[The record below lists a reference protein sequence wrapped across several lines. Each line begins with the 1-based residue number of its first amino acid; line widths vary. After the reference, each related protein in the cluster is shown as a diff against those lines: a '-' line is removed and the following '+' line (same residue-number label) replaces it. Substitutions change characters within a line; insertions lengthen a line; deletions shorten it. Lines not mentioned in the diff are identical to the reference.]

1 LRQARKHDKL
11 KENDAPA
18 RSVDRTPP
26 DGANSGNNRPEE
38 TAMAVSAAAAGPS
51 GMASRQSLSFII
63 GASSVG
69 TLIEWYDFYL
79 YGVLAVFFS
88 KHFFASSLDPT
99 VALIAS
105 FAVFWTGFL
114 VRPFGAIVFG
124 HLGDLIGR
132 KFTFMLTL
140 LLMGA
145 STFVVGLL
153 PGYDTLGALAPLLLV
168 AMRVLQGLALGGEY
182 GGAATYIAEHA
193 PDSQRGYYTS
203 WIQTTA
209 TMGIV
214 LALLVILICRLS
226 LGDQVFADWGWR
238 VPFLISAALVLL
250 SIYIRLKLEE
260 SPLYERLKSQGKAS
274 RNPALESFGSGRNW
288 GLILLALFGATAP
301 EGVVWYTGQFYALFY
316 MTTVLKINFITVYV
330 IMMIA
335 LTAAAPFFI
344 VFGALSDRIGRR
356 NIMTLGFA
364 LAVVTYWPVFT
375 WLGTFKDNPVI
386 LGLLVFYMVILVT
399 MVYGPIAAY
408 LVELFPARIRYTSMS
423 LPYHVGN
430 GVFGGLVPL
439 AGASIAAYTGIALSG
454 LFYPMGIAALGVI
467 VSLAAMREPTHN
479 VKIWDEVG
487 GPPLVPDQP

>member
-1 LRQARKHDKL
+1 
-11 KENDAPA
+11 
-18 RSVDRTPP
+18 
-26 DGANSGNNRPEE
+26 
-38 TAMAVSAAAAGPS
+38 MAVMAETRGPGAAVEANLP
-51 GMASRQSLSFII
+51 FII

-88 KHFFASSLDPT
+88 KHFFAPTMDPN
-99 VALIAS
+99 VAFIAS
-105 FAVFWTGFL
+105 LFVFWTGFL

-145 STFVVGLL
+145 ATFVVGLL
-153 PGYDTLGALAPLLLV
+153 PGYDSIGVLAPILLV

-193 PDSQRGYYTS
+193 PDGKRGFYTS

-214 LALLVILICRLS
+214 LALLVILACRLGF
-226 LGDQVFADWGWR
+226 GDQAFGDWAWR
-238 VPFLISAALVLL
+238 IPFLISAVLVGL

-260 SPLYERLKSQGKAS
+260 SPLYARLKELGKAS
-274 RNPALESFGSGRNW
+274 SNPALESFSSGKNW

-316 MTTVLKINFITVYV
+316 MTAVLKIPYVTVY
-330 IMMIA
+330 ILMIIV
-335 LTAAAPFFI
+335 LTLGAPFFV

-364 LAVVTYWPVFT
+364 LAVVSYWPVFT
-375 WLGTFKDNPVI
+375 WMGTFKENPFV
-386 LGLLVFYMVILVT
+386 LGVLVFYMVILVT
-399 MVYGPIAAY
+399 MVYGPIAAF

-430 GVFGGLVPL
+430 GVFGGLVPA
-439 AGASIAAYTGIALSG
+439 AGASIAALTGVALGG
-454 LFYPMGIAALGVI
+454 LFYPIGIAALGVV
-467 VSLAAMREPTHN
+467 VSLVGLRARTDD
-479 VKIWDEVG
+479 VQIWAEVDG
-487 GPPLVPDQP
+487 SPPLVPDQP

>member
-1 LRQARKHDKL
+1 MVAAAQARGGS
-11 KENDAPA
+11 PA
-18 RSVDRTPP
+18 GLNLP
-26 DGANSGNNRPEE
+26 
-38 TAMAVSAAAAGPS
+38 
-51 GMASRQSLSFII
+51 FII

-79 YGVLAVFFS
+79 YGVLALFFS
-88 KHFFASSLDPT
+88 KHFFSPSLNET
-99 VALIAS
+99 TAFILS
-105 FAVFWTGFL
+105 LFVFWTGFL

-140 LLMGA
+140 GLMGA

-153 PGYDTLGALAPLLLV
+153 PGYDIIGALAPILLV

-182 GGAATYIAEHA
+182 GGAATYIAEHS
-193 PDSQRGYYTS
+193 PDGRRGFYTS

-214 LALLVILICRLS
+214 LALLVILVCRLGF
-226 LGDQVFADWGWR
+226 GDAVFAEWGWR
-238 VPFLISAALVLL
+238 VPFLISAVLVIM

-260 SPLYERLKSQGKAS
+260 SPLYARLKDQGKAS
-274 RNPALESFGSGRNW
+274 SNPALESFGSGRNW
-288 GLILLALFGATAP
+288 GLMLIALFGATAP

-316 MTTVLKINFITVYV
+316 MSAVLKIPYVTVYV

-335 LTAAAPFFI
+335 LTVGAPFFI
-344 VFGALSDRIGRR
+344 VFGSLSDRIGRR
-356 NIMTLGFA
+356 NIMTTGFA
-364 LAVVTYWPVFT
+364 LAVISYWPVFT
-375 WLGTFKDNPVI
+375 WLGTYKDNPVVLTI
-386 LGLLVFYMVILVT
+386 LVFYMVILVT
-399 MVYGPIAAY
+399 MVYGPIAAF

-430 GVFGGLVPL
+430 GVFGGLVPA
-439 AGASIAAYTGIALSG
+439 AGASIAAITGVALTG
-454 LFYPMGIAALGVI
+454 LLYPMGIAALGVI
-467 VSLAAMREPTHN
+467 VSLAFIREPTHE
-479 VKIWDEVG
+479 VKIWDEVGG

>member
-1 LRQARKHDKL
+1 M
-11 KENDAPA
+11 
-18 RSVDRTPP
+18 SV
-26 DGANSGNNRPEE
+26 
-38 TAMAVSAAAAGPS
+38 AAAAGR
-51 GMASRQSLSFII
+51 GAASKQSLSFII

-79 YGVLAVFFS
+79 YGVLALFFS
-88 KHFFASSLDPT
+88 KHFFSPSMDPT
-99 VALIAS
+99 IALIAS
-105 FAVFWTGFL
+105 LFVFWTGFL

-153 PGYDTLGALAPLLLV
+153 PGYDSIGALAPILLV

-182 GGAATYIAEHA
+182 GGAATYVAEHA
-193 PDSQRGYYTS
+193 PDSQRGFYTS

-214 LALLVILICRLS
+214 LALLVILLCRLA
-226 LGDQVFADWGWR
+226 LGDQAFSDWGWR
-238 VPFLISAALVLL
+238 VPFLISAVLVLL
-250 SIYIRLKLEE
+250 SIYIRLKLAE
-260 SPLYERLKSQGKAS
+260 SPLYAMLKKQGKTS
-274 RNPALESFGSGRNW
+274 SNPALESFGSGKNW

-316 MTTVLKINFITVYV
+316 MTAVLKINYVTVYL
-330 IMMIA
+330 IFMIA
-335 LTAAAPFFI
+335 LTAGAPFFL

-364 LAVVTYWPVFT
+364 LAVVSYWPVFSWFT
-375 WLGTFKDNPVI
+375 TFRDNPVVLTI
-386 LGLLVFYMVILVT
+386 LVFYLVILVT
-399 MVYGPIAAY
+399 MVYGPIAAF

-423 LPYHVGN
+423 LPYHIGN
-430 GVFGGLVPL
+430 GVFGGLVPA
-439 AGASIAAYTGIALSG
+439 AGASVAAMTGVALGG
-454 LFYPMGIAALGVI
+454 LLYPMGIAALGVV
-467 VSLAAMREPTHN
+467 VSLAALREPTHG

-487 GPPLVPDQP
+487 GQPLVPDLP

>member
-1 LRQARKHDKL
+1 
-11 KENDAPA
+11 
-18 RSVDRTPP
+18 
-26 DGANSGNNRPEE
+26 
-38 TAMAVSAAAAGPS
+38 MAVSSAIGRSGAAS
-51 GMASRQSLSFII
+51 KQSLSFII

-79 YGVLAVFFS
+79 YGVLAFFFS
-88 KHFFASSLDPT
+88 RHFFSPSLSPS
-99 VALIAS
+99 VAFIAS
-105 FAVFWTGFL
+105 LFVFWTGFL
-114 VRPFGAIVFG
+114 VRPFGAVVFG

-153 PGYDTLGALAPLLLV
+153 PSYDSIGALAPILLV

-193 PDSQRGYYTS
+193 PDGRRGFYTS

-209 TMGIV
+209 TLGIV
-214 LALLVILICRLS
+214 LALAVILGCRLA
-226 LGDQVFADWGWR
+226 LGDQVFGDWGWR
-238 VPFLISAALVLL
+238 VPFLISSVLVLL

-260 SPLYERLKSQGKAS
+260 APLYARLKQQGKSSA
-274 RNPALESFGSGRNW
+274 NPALESFGSGKNW
-288 GLILLALFGATAP
+288 ALILLALFGATAP

-316 MTTVLKINFITVYV
+316 LTAVLKIDYVTVYI

-335 LTAAAPFFI
+335 LTVGAPFFL

-364 LAVVTYWPVFT
+364 LAVISYWPVFT
-375 WLGTFKDNPVI
+375 WFTTFKDNPLVLTI
-386 LGLLVFYMVILVT
+386 LIFYLVILVT
-399 MVYGPIAAY
+399 MVYGPIAAF

-430 GVFGGLVPL
+430 GVFGGLVPA
-439 AGASIAAYTGIALSG
+439 AGASIAALTGVALSG
-454 LFYPMGIAALGVI
+454 LLYPMAIAALGVV
-467 VSLAAMREPTHN
+467 VSLAGLREPTHK

-487 GPPLVPDQP
+487 GAPPLVPDQP

>member
-1 LRQARKHDKL
+1 M
-11 KENDAPA
+11 
-18 RSVDRTPP
+18 S
-26 DGANSGNNRPEE
+26 
-38 TAMAVSAAAAGPS
+38 MAVSSAVAGRGAAAPAQNLP
-51 GMASRQSLSFII
+51 FII

-79 YGVLAVFFS
+79 YGVLAAFFS
-88 KHFFASSLDPT
+88 KHFFSPALDPT
-99 VALIAS
+99 IALIAS

-153 PGYDTLGALAPLLLV
+153 PGYEVIGALAPILLV

-193 PDSQRGYYTS
+193 PDGRRGFYTS

-214 LALLVILICRLS
+214 LALLVILLCRLGF
-226 LGDQVFADWGWR
+226 GDQTFGDWGWR
-238 VPFLISAALVLL
+238 VPFLISAALVAI
-250 SIYIRLKLEE
+250 SIYIRMRLEE
-260 SPLYERLKSQGKAS
+260 SPLYAQLKSQGKAS
-274 RNPALESFGSGRNW
+274 HNPALESFGSGKNW

-316 MTTVLKINFITVYV
+316 MTTVLKINYITVYV

-344 VFGALSDRIGRR
+344 VFGNLSDRIGRR

-386 LGLLVFYMVILVT
+386 LTVLVFYMVILVT
-399 MVYGPIAAY
+399 MVYGPIAAF

-439 AGASIAAYTGIALSG
+439 AGASIAAITGVALSG
-454 LFYPMGIAALGVI
+454 LLYPMGIAALGVV
-467 VSLAAMREPTHN
+467 VSLGFIREPTHN

-487 GPPLVPDQP
+487 GQPMVPDQP

>member
-1 LRQARKHDKL
+1 M
-11 KENDAPA
+11 P
-18 RSVDRTPP
+18 
-26 DGANSGNNRPEE
+26 
-38 TAMAVSAAAAGPS
+38 VSASIAGRGSAVP
-51 GMASRQSLSFII
+51 RQSLSFII

-79 YGVLAVFFS
+79 YGVLAAFFS
-88 KHFFASSLDPT
+88 KQFFAPSLDPT

-105 FAVFWTGFL
+105 YFVFWTGFL

-153 PGYDTLGALAPLLLV
+153 PGYEAIGALAPILLV

-193 PDSQRGYYTS
+193 PDGRRGFYTS

-214 LALLVILICRLS
+214 LALLVILLCRLGF
-226 LGDQVFADWGWR
+226 GDKTFGDWGWR
-238 VPFLISAALVLL
+238 VPFLISAVLVLI

-260 SPLYERLKSQGKAS
+260 SPLYERLRQQGKAS
-274 RNPALESFGSGRNW
+274 SNPALESFSSGKNW
-288 GLILLALFGATAP
+288 SLILIALFGATAP
-301 EGVVWYTGQFYALFY
+301 EGVVWYTGQFYALSY
-316 MTTVLKINFITVYV
+316 MTGVLKIDYVTVYI

-344 VFGALSDRIGRR
+344 VFGNLSDRIGRR

-364 LAVVTYWPVFT
+364 LGVVSYWPVFT
-375 WLGTFKDNPVI
+375 WLGTFKDNPVVLTI
-386 LGLLVFYMVILVT
+386 LVFYMVILVT
-399 MVYGPIAAY
+399 MVYGPIAAF

-430 GVFGGLVPL
+430 GVFGGLVPA
-439 AGASIAAYTGIALSG
+439 AGLSIATLTGVALSG
-454 LFYPMGIAALGVI
+454 LLYPMGIAALGVV
-467 VSLAAMREPTHN
+467 VSLAFIREPTHN

-487 GPPLVPDQP
+487 GQPLVPDQP